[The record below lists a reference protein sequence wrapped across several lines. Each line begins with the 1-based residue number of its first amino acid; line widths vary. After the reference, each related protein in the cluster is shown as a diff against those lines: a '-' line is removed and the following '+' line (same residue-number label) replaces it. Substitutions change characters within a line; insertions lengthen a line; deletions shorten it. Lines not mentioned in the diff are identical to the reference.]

1 MAAAGAG
8 SGFPPGAGTEPL
20 AAGRASPGGLLSVL
34 GALVSPRTWLAVI
47 HLLAGLV
54 IGIVAFT
61 VVVIGIGL
69 GIGLMPIFLVGIP
82 VLVGVIWLA
91 ALGGRAERARFAVLL
106 GAVIPAPAP
115 LPDEPRGWR
124 RMNLLFLAR
133 STWLPTVY
141 ALIRLPLSAIQAVA
155 VTAVWGVGLALIA
168 LPAYNG
174 ALPGGS
180 AHLGSFA
187 LNNPAWVALGVAT
200 GVALVLAAPSLTR
213 ALAAEDAAVARW
225 LLGPGRRARL
235 TARIGELETSRAG
248 VVDAAETERRRIE
261 RDLHDGAQQR
271 LVSLAMELGRA
282 RAKFASDPQ
291 SAEAIVGQAH
301 EQAKEALTE
310 LRNLVRGVHPPV
322 LSDRGLD
329 AALSGLAALSP
340 VPVTVQVDL
349 AERPSASVEAI
360 AYFVV
365 AEALTNVA
373 KHAKASRALVTVTR
387 SGNLLNVAVGD
398 DGIGGASVAGQG
410 LSGLA
415 ARVAGIDGRLL
426 VTSPR
431 RGPHRDR
438 GGAAMRVVVAEDS
451 VLLRE
456 GLARLLTEAGHEV
469 EAATGEAEEFLRE
482 VAAHRPDVVVVD
494 VRMPPTFTDE
504 GLRAALV
511 VRSTWPDVG
520 VLVLSQY
527 VEERYATELLS
538 DRPQGVGY
546 LLKDR
551 VADLAEFLDA
561 LERVAAGGSA
571 LDPEVVAQLLA
582 RSRHPLAALTPR
594 ERDVLALMAEG
605 RSNAAIAAELV
616 VSDGAVE
623 KHINSIFGKL
633 GLAPADRDH
642 RRVLAVLRYLGA
654 EGT

>member
-61 VVVIGIGL
+61 VVVVGIAL
-69 GIGLMPIFLVGIP
+69 GIGLMPVFLVGIP

-91 ALGGRAERARFAVLL
+91 GQGGRAERARFAVLL

-187 LNNPAWVALGVAT
+187 LNNLAWVALGVAT
-200 GVALVLAAPSLTR
+200 GVALVLAAPTLTR
-213 ALAAEDAAVARW
+213 VLAAEDAAVARW

-235 TARIGELETSRAG
+235 TARLGELETSRAG
-248 VVDAAETERRRIE
+248 VVDAAETERRRLE

-291 SAEAIVGQAH
+291 AAEAIVGQAH

-340 VPVTVQVDL
+340 VPVTVRVDQ
-349 AERPSASVEAI
+349 AERPPASVEAI

-373 KHAKASRALVTVTR
+373 KHAKASRVLVTVTR
-387 SGNLLNVAVGD
+387 SGNLLNVAVSD

-426 VTSPR
+426 VTSPDG
-431 RGPHRDR
+431 GP
-438 GGAAMRVVVAEDS
+438 
-451 VLLRE
+451 
-456 GLARLLTEAGHEV
+456 T
-469 EAATGEAEEFLRE
+469 
-482 VAAHRPDVVVVD
+482 
-494 VRMPPTFTDE
+494 
-504 GLRAALV
+504 
-511 VRSTWPDVG
+511 
-520 VLVLSQY
+520 
-527 VEERYATELLS
+527 
-538 DRPQGVGY
+538 
-546 LLKDR
+546 
-551 VADLAEFLDA
+551 
-561 LERVAAGGSA
+561 
-571 LDPEVVAQLLA
+571 
-582 RSRHPLAALTPR
+582 
-594 ERDVLALMAEG
+594 
-605 RSNAAIAAELV
+605 AIE
-616 VSDGAVE
+616 
-623 KHINSIFGKL
+623 
-633 GLAPADRDH
+633 
-642 RRVLAVLRYLGA
+642 AVLPCG
-654 EGT
+654 

>member
-61 VVVIGIGL
+61 VVVVGIAL
-69 GIGLMPIFLVGIP
+69 GIGLMPVFLVGIP

-91 ALGGRAERARFAVLL
+91 GQGGRAERARFAVLL

-187 LNNPAWVALGVAT
+187 LNNLAWVALGVAT
-200 GVALVLAAPSLTR
+200 GVALVLAAPTLTR
-213 ALAAEDAAVARW
+213 VLAAEDAAVARW

-248 VVDAAETERRRIE
+248 VVDAAETERRRLE

-291 SAEAIVGQAH
+291 AAEAIVGQAH

-340 VPVTVQVDL
+340 VPVTVRVDQ
-349 AERPSASVEAI
+349 AERPPASVEAI

-373 KHAKASRALVTVTR
+373 KHAKASRVLVSVTR
-387 SGNLLNVAVGD
+387 SGNLLNVAVSD
-398 DGIGGASVAGQG
+398 DGIGGASVTGQG

-426 VTSPR
+426 VTSPDG
-431 RGPHRDR
+431 GP
-438 GGAAMRVVVAEDS
+438 
-451 VLLRE
+451 
-456 GLARLLTEAGHEV
+456 T
-469 EAATGEAEEFLRE
+469 
-482 VAAHRPDVVVVD
+482 
-494 VRMPPTFTDE
+494 
-504 GLRAALV
+504 
-511 VRSTWPDVG
+511 
-520 VLVLSQY
+520 
-527 VEERYATELLS
+527 
-538 DRPQGVGY
+538 
-546 LLKDR
+546 
-551 VADLAEFLDA
+551 
-561 LERVAAGGSA
+561 
-571 LDPEVVAQLLA
+571 
-582 RSRHPLAALTPR
+582 
-594 ERDVLALMAEG
+594 
-605 RSNAAIAAELV
+605 AIE
-616 VSDGAVE
+616 
-623 KHINSIFGKL
+623 
-633 GLAPADRDH
+633 
-642 RRVLAVLRYLGA
+642 AVLPCG
-654 EGT
+654 